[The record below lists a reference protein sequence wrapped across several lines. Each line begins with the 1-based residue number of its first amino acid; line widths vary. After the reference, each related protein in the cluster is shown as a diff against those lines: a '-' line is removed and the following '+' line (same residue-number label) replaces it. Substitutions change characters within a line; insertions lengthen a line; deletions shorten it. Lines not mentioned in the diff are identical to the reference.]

1 MQLSYRG
8 IKYNAPQSAVTV
20 TDAETTATYR
30 GANYKV
36 KRATNTAT
44 QAHPEGLKYRGVV
57 VR

>member
-8 IKYNAPQSAVTV
+8 IKYNAPQSTV
-20 TDAETTATYR
+20 DVVDAETTATYR
-30 GANYKV
+30 GANYRI
-36 KRATNTAT
+36 KRANSAAT